1 MRLRGKSAILWLLIV
16 SRGDATAGPPV
27 LQDLF
32 KTETVLAAPALKM
45 KSTDLDADAALAVAA
60 SGLSWR
66 PVVGGHPL
74 FIGEGKKTTFAPAE
88 ERLDG
93 YRIARGA
100 GDAKSA
106 FSFALSLALDPPEGD
121 HAAWA
126 SAYQVVAAYDD
137 GLDRVIVGILSA
149 PDRVPFLPKLSYAA
163 ADLLVLRAG
172 TKHIPLYLALA
183 KSGDS
188 YLRSRGVAGLGIVA
202 CTEKNAGLGP
212 VPGLRIPIR
221 VNPVSEAQRGMF
233 LDVIE
238 RAAGDRSYRV
248 RGAAALAIGL
258 AGGDQARTELVRLSR
273 DRAYLRYPG
282 SSRSSYRVV
291 FPVRATAEVM
301 LMRLGVSVERSGG
314 EFSERALRG
323 VTRGCRDVTH
333 DMSGMR
339 RDRISRIIFNDYGW

>member
-1 MRLRGKSAILWLLIV
+1 MLLLIA
-16 SRGDATAGPPV
+16 SGGDAVASPPV

-32 KTETVLAAPALKM
+32 KTEIALAAPALHIR
-45 KSTDLDADAALAVAA
+45 SDELDPDAALAVAA

-66 PVVGGHPL
+66 PVIGGHPL
-74 FIGEGKKTTFAPAE
+74 FIGEGKKTLFAPAE
-88 ERLDG
+88 ERLNG
-93 YRIARGA
+93 YRAARGA
-100 GDAKSA
+100 GDAKAA
-106 FSFALSLALDPPEGD
+106 FSYALSLALDPPEGD
-121 HAAWA
+121 HAAWV
-126 SAYQVVAAYDD
+126 SAYQAVAAYDD
-137 GLDRVIVGILSA
+137 GLDRVIVGILSV

-163 ADLLVLRAG
+163 ADLLVLRAN

-202 CTEKNAGLGP
+202 CSEKNAAQGP
-212 VPGLRIPIR
+212 LHGLRVPIR
-221 VNPVSEAQRGMF
+221 VNPVSESQRGMF
-233 LDVIE
+233 LDLME
-238 RAAGDRSYRV
+238 RAAKDRSYRV
-248 RGAAALAIGL
+248 RGAAALALGL
-258 AGGDQARTELVRLSR
+258 AGGDEARSQLVRLSR
-273 DRAYLRYPG
+273 DPAYLRYPG

-301 LMRLGVSVERSGG
+301 LMRQGVSVERSGG

-323 VTRGCRDVTH
+323 VTRGCRDVTR